1 MALRALLRLRVR
13 GCAHA
18 CTGVYASRAGARG
31 AGLRVVGSS
40 SGYALR
46 VRLSGRYSGRAAVV
60 HPALLRPGR
69 APNNSFKPTPCRG
82 VSHVLYAT
90 LAHVRRPATGR
101 LNSGVRT
108 HKK

>member
-18 CTGVYASRAGARG
+18 CACVYASRAGARG

-69 APNNSFKPTPCRG
+69 APNNSFKPTPHRG
-82 VSHVLYAT
+82 VGHVPT
-90 LAHVRRPATGR
+90 LR
-101 LNSGVRT
+101 
-108 HKK
+108 